1 VRLDCDSGALAA
13 ALGVVARALPA
24 RTALPVLGTVLLE
37 AANDRLAMTG
47 TNLELGLRLEIE
59 ADVAAEGAVAVP
71 GRLLADFVAA
81 LQGERLHAELL
92 LPGQRLL
99 LECESFRTEVNG
111 MEADEFP
118 PGPSAEGGLRLALPA
133 SRLVEAISDTLAVA
147 STDEARPVLTGLRL
161 QIAGDRLVVSASDGY
176 RLAVRSVPLG
186 SPAPEVGLTV
196 PARAMGEVARLFRQL
211 DGDVELIVSP
221 QANQVFFRGPS
232 PRSTDCSGAPGH
244 QRPHRRISAA
254 AEITSRVIDGSFP
267 DLEQRVPR
275 TWTTTATVDAGELN
289 RRLRALAPF
298 ARDGAN
304 VVRLEVTRRS
314 LVLTAATTEV
324 GAARTELDADV
335 AGPETSLAFN
345 SRFLLDC
352 PATSA
357 PKVELHLQGPL
368 GPAVVK
374 RPERDDYVYLF
385 MPVRYA
391 V

>member
-1 VRLDCDSGALAA
+1 
-13 ALGVVARALPA
+13 VARALPA

-37 AANDRLAMTG
+37 AADDRLAMTG

-59 ADVAAEGAVAVP
+59 ADVEAEGAVAVP

-99 LECESFRTEVNG
+99 LECESFRTEING

-147 STDEARPVLTGLRL
+147 STDEARPVLTGLRV

-186 SPAPEVGLTV
+186 SPAPEIGLTV
-196 PARAMGEVARLFRQL
+196 PSRAMGEVARLFRQL

-232 PRSTDCSGAPGH
+232 
-244 QRPHRRISAA
+244 
-254 AEITSRVIDGSFP
+254 AEITSRVIDGRFP

-345 SRFLLDC
+345 TRFLLDC

-357 PKVELHLQGPL
+357 SKVELHLQGPL

-374 RPERDDYVYLF
+374 RLERDDYVYLF